1 MREIDRIA
9 DKYVEDVLAHS
20 PMTATYMGVPGSD
33 HLLDD
38 LSPAGIAAEV
48 ELARNAIAAA
58 EAAEP
63 ADERERV
70 AKEAMLER
78 LKLAVERYDAGDT
91 FLGLNV
97 ITSGVHDV
105 RQIFDLMPHEGREA
119 AENVAA
125 RLAAVPDAFKQYTE
139 TLRAEAAA
147 GRVASERQVLEVAR
161 HCDNWN
167 GANGDDFWA
176 GLIGRITVDGEPI
189 TSGKLKIGLGNG
201 AAWAR
206 AATTKFANF
215 LRDELAPQAP
225 TTDAV
230 GRDRYSRA
238 SRYFIGAEIDLEE
251 TYQWGWNELAR
262 IKADMEATAG
272 KIKPGATLAET
283 VEALDSDPD
292 QNMTDKDAFRDW
304 MQALADET
312 VADLAGTHFDIPDQ
326 VRRID
331 CKIAPTEDGAIY
343 YTGPSED
350 FTRPGAMW
358 WSVPG
363 DQTSFSKWREKSTVY
378 HEGVPGHHLQIG
390 QAATRSELLN
400 RFQRNLL
407 MSSGHAEGWAL
418 YSERLMDELGYY
430 DDDPAGRLGMLDAQ
444 AMRAARVVVDI
455 GLHCEFEIPAD
466 NPFGWRPG
474 EQWDGEKMWEFMRAH
489 IYTVEDAMLTFER
502 NRYLGWPGQ
511 APSYKVG
518 ERLWMQARE
527 DYRER
532 KGAGFSLKDFHTDA
546 LNLGPMG
553 LGPFADAL
561 ERL

>member
-1 MREIDRIA
+1 MRKIDQIA
-9 DKYVEDVLAHS
+9 DKYVDDVLERS

-38 LSPAGIAAEV
+38 LSPDGIAEDA
-48 ELARNAIAAA
+48 ELARRTIAAA

-63 ADERERV
+63 VDERERV

-78 LKLAVERYDAGDT
+78 LKLSVERYDAGDT

-97 ITSGVHDV
+97 ITSGIHDI
-105 RQIFDLMPHEGREA
+105 RQIFDLMPHEGEEA
-119 AENVAA
+119 VANIA
-125 RLAAVPDAFKQYTE
+125 KRLAAVPEAFAQYTE

-147 GRVASERQVLEVAR
+147 GRVAAKRQILEVAK

-167 GANGDDFWA
+167 GAHGDDFWA
-176 GLIGRITVDGEPI
+176 GLATRATIDGEPI
-189 TSGKLKIGLGNG
+189 TSGRLRIDLSNG

-225 TTDAV
+225 EKDAV

-251 TYQWGWNELAR
+251 TYEWGWKELAR
-262 IKADMEATAG
+262 IEGEMAAVAEA
-272 KIKPGATLAET
+272 IKPGASLDEAIAYLDADPKQT
-283 VEALDSDPD
+283 V
-292 QNMTDKDAFRDW
+292 NDKEAFRDW
-304 MQALADET
+304 MQELADRTIAEL
-312 VADLAGTHFDIPDQ
+312 ADTHFDIPEQ
-326 VRRID
+326 IRRIE
-331 CKIAPTEDGAIY
+331 CMIAPTEDGAIY

-350 FTRPGAMW
+350 FSRPGRMW
-358 WSVPG
+358 WSVPSG
-363 DQTSFSKWREKSTVY
+363 QETFSKWREVTTVY

-390 QAATRSELLN
+390 QTQARSELLN
-400 RFQRNLL
+400 RFQRT
-407 MSSGHAEGWAL
+407 MVFSSGHAEGWAL

-430 DDDPAGRLGMLDAQ
+430 DDDPAGKLGMLDGQ
-444 AMRAARVVVDI
+444 AFRAARVIVDI
-455 GLHCEFEIPAD
+455 GLHCEFTIPED

-474 EQWDGEKMWEFMRAH
+474 ETWDAEKMFEFMRAH
-489 IYTVEDAMLTFER
+489 CRIEDDMLRFEC

-518 ERLWMQARE
+518 ERLWMAARN
-527 DYRER
+527 DYAARR
-532 KGAGFSLKDFHTDA
+532 GSDFTLKQFHTDA
-546 LNLGPMG
+546 LNLGSMG
-553 LGPFADAL
+553 LGPFAEAL
-561 ERL
+561 KRI